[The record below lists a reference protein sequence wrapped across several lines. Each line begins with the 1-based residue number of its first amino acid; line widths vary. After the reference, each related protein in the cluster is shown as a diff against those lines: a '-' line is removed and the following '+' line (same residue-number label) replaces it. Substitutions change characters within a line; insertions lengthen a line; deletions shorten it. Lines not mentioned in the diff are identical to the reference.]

1 MNRCRITNP
10 FRTPVTSRKKKKI
23 RKQKTRIQDTAE
35 RTVSSD
41 STIHTFRPKLKPLN
55 TPAQEKV
62 GQHWARYR
70 LASAR
75 SKKAETQK
83 EELKVSD
90 CFKSAHLH
98 LFKISR
104 KQNALIPS
112 TCTFGSEQQERR
124 SALIAL
130 PSCDVAS
137 PKVLLYAKTQLHN
150 TAFETAV

>member
-1 MNRCRITNP
+1 M
-10 FRTPVTSRKKKKI
+10 
-23 RKQKTRIQDTAE
+23 
-35 RTVSSD
+35 SSD

-75 SKKAETQK
+75 SRKAETQK

-104 KQNALIPS
+104 KQNALIP
-112 TCTFGSEQQERR
+112 
-124 SALIAL
+124 AHVPL
-130 PSCDVAS
+130 VAS
-137 PKVLLYAKTQLHN
+137 SKNAEAH
-150 TAFETAV
+150 